1 MMMKRIEGIR
11 NSTVKLFIAIEK
23 LELCENLQTFVNV
36 RTKFLEWFDEVWS
49 QSVGILILNVVVNVF
64 QTVTVKMLLVNSY
77 LEHNLK
83 L

>member
-64 QTVTVKMLLVNSY
+64 QTVTVIY
-77 LEHNLK
+77 FWFRQ
-83 L
+83 